1 MFYGLVTAC
10 FALAIQSI
18 IKSVLKKFF
27 GRSSL
32 DVIVKLIYLITLPII
47 MYNVVSETMAIISLG
62 YAIKH
67 VFGYDSSLPYTHQ
80 TFFALKYGKIA
91 NYIAYAI
98 MFFGFLT
105 IINFGR
111 I

>member
-1 MFYGLVTAC
+1 M
-10 FALAIQSI
+10 
-18 IKSVLKKFF
+18 
-27 GRSSL
+27 
-32 DVIVKLIYLITLPII
+32 D
-47 MYNVVSETMAIISLG
+47 NVVSETMAIISLG

>member
-1 MFYGLVTAC
+1 MFYGLATAC
-10 FALAIQSI
+10 FALAIHSI
-18 IKSVLKKFF
+18 IKSVLKNFF

-32 DVIVKLIYLITLPII
+32 DVIVKLIYLITLSII